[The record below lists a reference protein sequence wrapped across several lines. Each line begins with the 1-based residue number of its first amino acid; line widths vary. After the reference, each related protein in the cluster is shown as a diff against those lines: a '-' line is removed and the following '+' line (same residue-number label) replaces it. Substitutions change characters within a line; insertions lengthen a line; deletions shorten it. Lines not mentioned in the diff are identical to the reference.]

1 MMNTYEALKQESAH
15 LTPEERLNILR
26 LELLRPIVT
35 VQSVTKLLTEIDCEG
50 IQHVSDHAR
59 PEEFDRLIQWLR
71 EAGDD
76 LKGILDAMTLDVVE
90 K

>member
-1 MMNTYEALKQESAH
+1 MNSYEALKKESAH

-50 IQHVSDHAR
+50 IKHVPDHAR
-59 PEEFDRLIQWLR
+59 PEEFDRLIQWLS

-76 LKGILDAMTLDVVE
+76 LKGILDAMTLNVIE

>member
-1 MMNTYEALKQESAH
+1 MHSYEALRQESAH

-35 VQSVTKLLTEIDCEG
+35 VQSVTKLLQEIDCEG
-50 IQHVSDHAR
+50 IQHVPDHAR

-76 LKGILDAMTLDVVE
+76 LKGILDAMTLNVTE